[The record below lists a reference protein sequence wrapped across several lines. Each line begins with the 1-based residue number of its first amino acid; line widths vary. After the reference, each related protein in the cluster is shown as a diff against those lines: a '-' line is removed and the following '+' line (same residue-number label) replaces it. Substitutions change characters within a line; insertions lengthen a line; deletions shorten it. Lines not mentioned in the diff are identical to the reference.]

1 MPCQSTQR
9 VPQIPQR
16 RAQRICAAK
25 KRSVEV
31 AAVVDLS
38 GPKFGAATIQRCRNA
53 SCEDLRWRGTI
64 VGIAK
69 SLDDNAIDSNPPFF
83 FETFGGGLVGCGRR
97 HRRTAFLAL
106 YLRR

>member
-1 MPCQSTQR
+1 MRQGKNTCCLSTQR

-25 KRSVEV
+25 KRSIEV

-38 GPKFGAATIQRCRNA
+38 GHKFGAATIQPCRKPLF
-53 SCEDLRWRGTI
+53 EDLRSRRAI

-69 SLDDNAIDSNPPFF
+69 SLDDNAIDSKPPFF
-83 FETFGGGLVGCGRR
+83 FETFGGSLVGSGRR
-97 HRRTAFLAL
+97 H
-106 YLRR
+106 